1 MVPLCKRKNFYYTC
15 MEEFAR
21 YIDARIEWKNTCTLP
36 DRSFG
41 RCRRALEL
49 ETDNQS
55 NKE

>member
-1 MVPLCKRKNFYYTC
+1 